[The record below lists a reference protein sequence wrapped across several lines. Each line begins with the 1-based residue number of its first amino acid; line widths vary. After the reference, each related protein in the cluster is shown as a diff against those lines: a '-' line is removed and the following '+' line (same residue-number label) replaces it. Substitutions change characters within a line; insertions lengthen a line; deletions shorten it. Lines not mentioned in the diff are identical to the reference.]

1 MIVLKTLPFS
11 NYCYEYSLY
20 TGVSC
25 KNEFISHK
33 ENKNKIINEIST
45 FHSGYR
51 YTGTLANSADPEE
64 MAPMRHFIRY
74 SLFAKINTV
83 IRV

>member
-1 MIVLKTLPFS
+1 MIVLKILPLS

-33 ENKNKIINEIST
+33 KKLIIIINEIST

-51 YTGTLANSADPEE
+51 YTGTLANSEDPDE
-64 MAPMRHFIRY
+64 MPPGR
-74 SLFAKINTV
+74 LFTRVFTV
-83 IRV
+83 LPR